1 MGYIEQNLM
10 EGEQIIMR
18 AQLHYI
24 VYWKPAVLILLAL
37 ILFVFQI
44 SPEVYSY
51 QGILAAILLVIAFI
65 SILVI
70 HGNRKYIL
78 TNRRLIEK
86 VGIVRRESREILLRK
101 CEGVQLSQ
109 SIMGRLL
116 NYGTVVVST
125 TGEAENDYK
134 YIQAPVRFQ
143 TLINQQIDHLRDD
156 S

>member
-24 VYWKPAVLILLAL
+24 VYWKPAALILLAL

-44 SPEVYSY
+44 SPDVYTY
-51 QGILAAILLVIAFI
+51 QGIIAAALLIIAFI
-65 SILVI
+65 SILFI

-86 VGIVRRESREILLRK
+86 VGIIRRESREILLRK

-109 SIMGRLL
+109 SIMGRML
-116 NYGTVVVST
+116 NYGTVVVTT

-134 YIQAPVRFQ
+134 YIQAPIRFC
-143 TLINQQIDHLRDD
+143 TLINQQIDRLRDD

>member
-10 EGEQIIMR
+10 EGEQIITR

-24 VYWKPAVLILLAL
+24 VYWKPALMILAAL
-37 ILFVFQI
+37 LLFVFQI
-44 SPEVYSY
+44 SPEVYTY
-51 QGILAAILLVIAFI
+51 QGYLAAILLVIAFI

-86 VGIVRRESREILLRK
+86 VGIIRRESREILLRK

-109 SIMGRLL
+109 SIMGRIFD
-116 NYGTVVVST
+116 YGTVVVST
-125 TGEAENDYK
+125 TGEAENEYR
-134 YIQAPVRFQ
+134 YIQSPVRFQ

>member
-10 EGEQIIMR
+10 EGEQIITR

-24 VYWKPAVLILLAL
+24 VYWKPALMILAAL

-44 SPEVYSY
+44 SPDVYTY
-51 QGILAAILLVIAFI
+51 QGYLAAILLVIALI

-86 VGIVRRESREILLRK
+86 VGIIRRESREILLRK

-109 SIMGRLL
+109 SIMGRIFD
-116 NYGTVVVST
+116 YGTVVVST
-125 TGEAENDYK
+125 TGEAENEYR
-134 YIQAPVRFQ
+134 YIQSPVRFQ